1 MQIHYLQQQALA
13 VIEYMEKH
21 NLPEKT
27 AEKGEY
33 LIKGL
38 QKVQQQSTIIADVRG
53 KGLLIGVEL
62 QPFSKA
68 SELISVAAKN
78 GLLLYQAVSGQ
89 AGKEDSALLVAPP
102 MTTTYSELDELLSI
116 FAKSVEEM
124 MQKGGHSIA

>member
-1 MQIHYLQQQALA
+1 MEPILRGSRSVMSGHTLSANPLSAATALA

-62 QPFSKA
+62 HPFTKA
-68 SELISVAAKN
+68 SELITVASLKM
-78 GLLLYQAVSGQ
+78 GCFYTQAVSGPRQ
-89 AGKEDSALLVAPP
+89 GKERISCHLDSNHRT
-102 MTTTYSELDELLSI
+102 MNN
-116 FAKSVEEM
+116 
-124 MQKGGHSIA
+124 

>member
-1 MQIHYLQQQALA
+1 
-13 VIEYMEKH
+13 MEKH
-21 NLPEKT
+21 NLLKT

-53 KGLLIGVEL
+53 KGLLIDRIATVYKSVGAY
-62 QPFSKA
+62 FGCSKMA
-68 SELISVAAKN
+68 CF
-78 GLLLYQAVSGQ
+78 LYQAVSGQ

-116 FAKSVEEM
+116 F
-124 MQKGGHSIA
+124 

>member
-1 MQIHYLQQQALA
+1 YLL
-13 VIEYMEKH
+13 
-21 NLPEKT
+21 
-27 AEKGEY
+27 
-33 LIKGL
+33 KGL

-53 KGLLIGVEL
+53 KGLLIGIEL
-62 QPFSKA
+62 QPFTKA

-116 FAKSVEEM
+116 FVKSVEEM
-124 MQKGGHSIA
+124 MQKGGHGIA